1 MFAGP
6 NGSGRPY
13 LSYLKV
19 LLRCACFLN
28 VSTVF
33 LRKSS
38 NSIFNEA
45 PVCRGIL
52 CSEWILL
59 LPCQDGK
66 ITNQRSLQRTQL
78 FTTTSNGTFESSPVP
93 ERLTDFIP
101 MLRDQLA
108 TGLRTRGTPLSTP
121 QTCTCLNKSKGI
133 STIVILIILEFPAGI
148 QPYLKNEV
156 RKFYPRVGRKIT
168 AAVVLLTAHIA
179 V

>member
-1 MFAGP
+1 M
-6 NGSGRPY
+6 
-13 LSYLKV
+13 
-19 LLRCACFLN
+19 LLRCACSLN
-28 VSTVF
+28 VTTMF

-52 CSEWILL
+52 CSEWILQ

-66 ITNQRSLQRTQL
+66 ITTNVLYSEHSFLLRLQTWHLNPHLYLQDWLILFQCWEISHRTQDPRNP
-78 FTTTSNGTFESSPVP
+78 FVNF
-93 ERLTDFIP
+93 
-101 MLRDQLA
+101 
-108 TGLRTRGTPLSTP
+108 P

-156 RKFYPRVGRKIT
+156 RKCYPRAGRKIT